1 MISYP
6 AHRRQRVADRE
17 SGQASMVTVAMFM
30 MLFAAIAVSFTFV
43 VISASRQALNDS
55 LQSSAKIAAESG
67 VEDAKRLIVYCYNKR
82 QSDGS
87 YPPDDQ
93 KLCLQVIGKLSDE
106 LEGMGCD
113 KILKEMYDKGGISD
127 VEQESNNRGY
137 RVKVGNN
144 GSNNNNENNE
154 YYQCLKIA
162 TKTDNYQGIVNNL
175 GKSVIVPLR
184 VVDEK
189 GHAAVI
195 DKLEIEWHR
204 NVTGNDGDNPAE
216 MNGATG
222 TGLPPA
228 NIWSKSNR
236 PAVLRVER
244 VGVPKKAGGFSL
256 NDLADSDTALTL
268 RPSVNPSLKGNSN
281 YNLGAYKPQY
291 PPLPLGRDGIAP
303 NNQYYDQHG
312 NKIAPIA
319 EAACKDGGGG
329 DDYACKTTF
338 NGELLD
344 TGNIDYYLRINAIYR
359 STHFKITAYGQN
371 GKKLYFDGVQPLVD
385 VTGRSSDSFS
395 RIQARLKP
403 SFDKNA
409 DSTNWWPEYVIDTNG
424 KVCKDIEV
432 QYDEGEDRCK

>member
-1 MISYP
+1 MISRLVSRCRP
-6 AHRRQRVADRE
+6 GDRE

-82 QSDGS
+82 SGGS
-87 YPPDDQ
+87 YTTPDAQ
-93 KLCLQVIGKLSDE
+93 QLCPKVIGKLSTD
-106 LEGMGCD
+106 LEGTGCD
-113 KILKEMYDKGGISD
+113 EILKPMHDIGTISK
-127 VEQESNNRGY
+127 VEQEGNNRGY

-144 GSNNNNENNE
+144 GGGDNENNE

-162 TKTDNYQGIVNNL
+162 TKTDNYQGVVNNL

-184 VVDEK
+184 VVNTQNQ
-189 GHAAVI
+189 AAVI
-195 DKLEIEWHR
+195 ASLKIEWHR
-204 NVTGNDGDNPAE
+204 NVAGNDGDNQAE

-244 VGVPKKAGGFSL
+244 VGVPKGNFTL
-256 NDLADSDTALTL
+256 DQLADSDTALTL
-268 RPSVNPSLKGNSN
+268 RPSVKKKVSN
-281 YNLGAYKPQY
+281 YRLGDYKPQY
-291 PPLPLGRDGIAP
+291 PFNDRNKIAP
-303 NNQYYDQHG
+303 NSQYYDQHG

-319 EAACKDGGGG
+319 EAACKDNNG
-329 DDYACKTTF
+329 DYACSTSF
-338 NGELLD
+338 IGEQLD
-344 TGNIDYYLRINAIYR
+344 TKTADYYLRINAIYR
-359 STHFKITAYGQN
+359 STHFKITAYDQN
-371 GKKLYFDGVQPLVD
+371 GKPLYFDGVQPLVD

-432 QYDEGEDRCK
+432 QYDTGEDRCK

>member
-1 MISYP
+1 MISYR
-6 AHRRQRVADRE
+6 ARRRQRVADRE

-82 QSDGS
+82 SGGS
-87 YPPDDQ
+87 YTTPDAQ
-93 KLCLQVIGKLSDE
+93 QLCPKVIGKLSTE

-113 KILKEMYDKGGISD
+113 EILKPMHDIGTISE
-127 VEQESNNRGY
+127 VEQEGNNRGY

-144 GSNNNNENNE
+144 GGGDNENNE

-184 VVDEK
+184 VVN
-189 GHAAVI
+189 GNGNAAVI

-204 NVTGNDGDNPAE
+204 NVTGNDGDDPAK
-216 MNGATG
+216 MNGAMG

-228 NIWSKSNR
+228 GTWNSGKSNQ

-268 RPSVNPSLKGNSN
+268 RPSVNGKGS
-281 YNLGAYKPQY
+281 YNLGAYKPRY
-291 PPLPLGRDGIAP
+291 PFNDRDKIAP
-303 NNQYYDQHG
+303 NNQYYDHS
-312 NKIAPIA
+312 KKTVPIV

-338 NGELLD
+338 DGESLVTKD
-344 TGNIDYYLRINAIYR
+344 IDYYLRINAIYR
-359 STHFKITAYGQN
+359 SAHFKITAYDQN
-371 GKKLYFDGVQPLVD
+371 GKPLYFDGVQPLVD

-432 QYDEGEDRCK
+432 QYDEGEDRCKP

>member
-1 MISYP
+1 MISRLVSRCRP
-6 AHRRQRVADRE
+6 GDRE

-87 YPPDDQ
+87 YLHQDDKQ
-93 KLCLQVIGKLSDE
+93 LCSEVIGKLSDK
-106 LEGMGCD
+106 LEDMGCD
-113 KILKEMYDKGGISD
+113 DILDKLG
-127 VEQESNNRGY
+127 SNNYKNSFAVEEEGNRGH
-137 RVKVGNN
+137 RVRVGNN
-144 GSNNNNENNE
+144 GSNNKNENNE

-162 TKTDNYQGIVNNL
+162 TKTDNYQGVVNNL
-175 GKSVIVPLR
+175 GKSIIVPLR
-184 VVDEK
+184 VVNTQNQ
-189 GHAAVI
+189 AAVI
-195 DKLEIEWHR
+195 ASLEIEWHR
-204 NVTGNDGDNPAE
+204 NVTGNDGDDPAK
-216 MNGATG
+216 MNGAMG

-228 NIWSKSNR
+228 GTWNSGNSNR

-244 VGVPKKAGGFSL
+244 VGVVKGSFTLDSL
-256 NDLADSDTALTL
+256 AESDTALTL
-268 RPSVNPSLKGNSN
+268 RPSVNGNGGGKDKN
-281 YNLGAYKPQY
+281 RYHLGDYKPYYQS
-291 PPLPLGRDGIAP
+291 GRDSIAP
-303 NNQYYDQHG
+303 NNQYG
-312 NKIAPIA
+312 GKAPIV
-319 EAACKDGGGG
+319 EAKCDGA
-329 DDYACKTTF
+329 DYACKTIF
-338 NGELLD
+338 EDSLD
-344 TGNIDYYLRINAIYR
+344 TTKTDYYLRINAIYR

-432 QYDEGEDRCK
+432 QYDEGEDRCQP

>member
-1 MISYP
+1 MISRLVSRCRP
-6 AHRRQRVADRE
+6 GDRE

-67 VEDAKRLIVYCYNKR
+67 VEDAKRLIVYCYNNR
-82 QSDGS
+82 SGNS
-87 YPPDDQ
+87 YTTLDAQ
-93 KLCLQVIGKLSDE
+93 QLCPKVIGKLSTE

-113 KILKEMYDKGGISD
+113 EILKPMHDIGTISE
-127 VEQESNNRGY
+127 VEQEGNNRGY

-144 GSNNNNENNE
+144 GGGDNENNE

-162 TKTDNYQGIVNNL
+162 TKTDNYQGVVNNL

-184 VVDEK
+184 VVNTQNQ
-189 GHAAVI
+189 AAVI
-195 DKLEIEWHR
+195 ASLEIEWHR
-204 NVTGNDGDNPAE
+204 NVAGNDGDNQAE
-216 MNGATG
+216 MHGASG

-228 NIWSKSNR
+228 NIWSKNNR

-244 VGVPKKAGGFSL
+244 VGVPKKVGGFTL

-268 RPSVNPSLKGNSN
+268 RPSVNNKGSN

-303 NNQYYDQHG
+303 NNQYYDHS
-312 NKIAPIA
+312 KKTVPIV
-319 EAACKDGGGG
+319 EAACKDSG
-329 DDYACKTTF
+329 DYACKTTF
-338 NGELLD
+338 DGELLD
-344 TGNIDYYLRINAIYR
+344 TDKTADYYLRINAIYR
-359 STHFKITAYGQN
+359 STHFKITAYDKN
-371 GKKLYFDGVQPLVD
+371 GSKLYFDGVQPLVD

-432 QYDEGEDRCK
+432 QYDQGEDRCPPYN

>member
-6 AHRRQRVADRE
+6 ARRRQGVADRE

-67 VEDAKRLIVYCYNKR
+67 VEDAKHLIVYCYNKR
-82 QSDGS
+82 SGGS
-87 YPPDDQ
+87 YTTPDAQ
-93 KLCLQVIGKLSDE
+93 QLCPQVIGKLSTD

-113 KILKEMYDKGGISD
+113 EILGLMKGKGISD
-127 VEQESNNRGY
+127 VEEEGGRGY
-137 RVKVGNN
+137 RVRVGNS

-162 TKTDNYQGIVNNL
+162 TKTDNYQGVVNNL
-175 GKSVIVPLR
+175 GKSIIVPLR
-184 VVDEK
+184 VVDK
-189 GHAAVI
+189 YNQAAVI
-195 DKLEIEWHR
+195 TSLKIEWHR
-204 NVTGNDGDNPAE
+204 NVTGNDGDDPAK
-216 MNGATG
+216 MNGAMG

-228 NIWSKSNR
+228 GTWNSGNSNR

-244 VGVPKKAGGFSL
+244 VGVPKKVGGFSL

-268 RPSVNPSLKGNSN
+268 RPSVNGKDR
-281 YNLGAYKPQY
+281 YNLGKYKPQY
-291 PPLPLGRDGIAP
+291 PSGNKDKIAP
-303 NNQYYDQHG
+303 NSQYHKGVPIVEAYCQNGG
-312 NKIAPIA
+312 NNN
-319 EAACKDGGGG
+319 
-329 DDYACKTTF
+329 DYACKTTF
-338 NGELLD
+338 DGESLVTKD
-344 TGNIDYYLRINAIYR
+344 TDYYLRINAIYR
-359 STHFKITAYGQN
+359 STHFKITAYDKN
-371 GKKLYFDGVQPLVD
+371 GSKLYFDGVQPLVD

-403 SFDKNA
+403 TYDN
-409 DSTNWWPEYVIDTNG
+409 STNSSNWWPEYVIDTNG

-432 QYDEGEDRCK
+432 QYDKGEDRCTY

>member
-1 MISYP
+1 MISCR

-82 QSDGS
+82 QLGGGYSS
-87 YPPDDQ
+87 ADDQ
-93 KLCLQVIGKLSDE
+93 KLCSQVIGKLSDE
-106 LEGMGCD
+106 LEGMKCD
-113 KILKEMYDKGGISD
+113 YILEQMKNKAGID
-127 VEQESNNRGY
+127 GVEEEDNGRGY
-137 RVKVGNN
+137 RVRVGNN
-144 GSNNNNENNE
+144 GGGKNENNE

-162 TKTDNYQGIVNNL
+162 TKTDNYQGVVNNL

-184 VVDEK
+184 VVDK
-189 GHAAVI
+189 YNQAAVI
-195 DKLEIEWHR
+195 DRLEIEWHR
-204 NVTGNDGDNPAE
+204 NVTGNDGDDPAD
-216 MNGATG
+216 MNGAKG

-228 NIWSKSNR
+228 GTWNNSNR

-244 VGVPKKAGGFSL
+244 VGVPKKVGGFTL
-256 NDLADSDTALTL
+256 NELADSDTALTL
-268 RPSVNPSLKGNSN
+268 RPSLKGNSS
-281 YNLGAYKPQY
+281 YNLGAYKPRY
-291 PPLPLGRDGIAP
+291 PFNDRDKIAP
-303 NNQYYDQHG
+303 NNQYYDHS
-312 NKIAPIA
+312 NKTAPIV

-338 NGELLD
+338 DGESLVTKD
-344 TGNIDYYLRINAIYR
+344 KDYYLRINAIYR
-359 STHFKITAYGQN
+359 SAHFKITAYDQN
-371 GKKLYFDGVQPLVD
+371 GKPLYFDGVQPLVD

-432 QYDEGEDRCK
+432 QYDTGEDRCTYN

>member
-1 MISYP
+1 MISRLVSRCRP
-6 AHRRQRVADRE
+6 GDRE

-82 QSDGS
+82 SGGS
-87 YPPDDQ
+87 YTTPDAQ
-93 KLCLQVIGKLSDE
+93 QLCPKVIGKLSTD

-113 KILKEMYDKGGISD
+113 EILGLMHDNGTISSVEKEDNG
-127 VEQESNNRGY
+127 RGY

-144 GSNNNNENNE
+144 SGGKNENNE

-162 TKTDNYQGIVNNL
+162 TKTDNYQGMVNNL
-175 GKSVIVPLR
+175 GKSIIVPLR
-184 VVDEK
+184 VVNTQNQ
-189 GHAAVI
+189 AAVI
-195 DKLEIEWHR
+195 ASLEIEWHR
-204 NVTGNDGDNPAE
+204 NVTGNDGDDPAK
-216 MNGATG
+216 MNGAMG

-228 NIWSKSNR
+228 GTWNSGNSNR

-244 VGVPKKAGGFSL
+244 VGVVKGSFTLDSL
-256 NDLADSDTALTL
+256 AESDTALTL
-268 RPSVNPSLKGNSN
+268 RPSVNGNGGGKDKN
-281 YNLGAYKPQY
+281 RYHLDDYKPYYQS
-291 PPLPLGRDGIAP
+291 GRDSIAP
-303 NNQYYDQHG
+303 NNQYG
-312 NKIAPIA
+312 GKAPIV
-319 EAACKDGGGG
+319 EAKCDGA
-329 DDYACKTTF
+329 DYACKTIF
-338 NGELLD
+338 EDSLD
-344 TGNIDYYLRINAIYR
+344 TTKTDYYLRINAIYR

-432 QYDEGEDRCK
+432 QYDTGEDRCQP

>member
-1 MISYP
+1 MISRLVSRCRP
-6 AHRRQRVADRE
+6 GDRE

-82 QSDGS
+82 SGGS
-87 YPPDDQ
+87 YTTPDAQ
-93 KLCLQVIGKLSDE
+93 QLCPQVIGKLSTE

-113 KILKEMYDKGGISD
+113 EILGLMKGKGISD
-127 VEQESNNRGY
+127 VEEEDNGRGY
-137 RVKVGNN
+137 RVRVGNN
-144 GSNNNNENNE
+144 GSNNKNENNE

-184 VVDEK
+184 VVDTQNQ
-189 GHAAVI
+189 AAVI
-195 DKLEIEWHR
+195 ASLKIEWHR
-204 NVTGNDGDNPAE
+204 NVNGNDGDNPAE
-216 MNGATG
+216 MNGAEG

-228 NIWSKSNR
+228 NIWSSSNR

-268 RPSVNPSLKGNSN
+268 RPSVNKKVGN
-281 YNLGAYKPQY
+281 YRLGDYKPQY
-291 PPLPLGRDGIAP
+291 PFNDRNKIAP
-303 NNQYYDQHG
+303 NSQYYDQHG

-319 EAACKDGGGG
+319 EAACKDNNG
-329 DDYACKTTF
+329 DYACSTSF
-338 NGELLD
+338 IGEQLD
-344 TGNIDYYLRINAIYR
+344 TKTADYYLRINAIYR
-359 STHFKITAYGQN
+359 STHFKITAYDQN
-371 GKKLYFDGVQPLVD
+371 GKPLYFDGVQPLVD

-432 QYDEGEDRCK
+432 QYDEGEDRCPH

>member
-1 MISYP
+1 MISYR
-6 AHRRQRVADRE
+6 ARRRQRVADRE

-82 QSDGS
+82 SGDS
-87 YPPDDQ
+87 YTTPDAQ
-93 KLCLQVIGKLSDE
+93 QLCPKVIGKLSTE

-113 KILKEMYDKGGISD
+113 EILKPMYDNGTISN

-144 GSNNNNENNE
+144 GGGDNENNE

-162 TKTDNYQGIVNNL
+162 TKTDNYQGVVNNL

-184 VVDEK
+184 VVDINNQ
-189 GHAAVI
+189 AAVI
-195 DKLEIEWHR
+195 DRLEIEWHR
-204 NVTGNDGDNPAE
+204 NVTGNDGDNPAD
-216 MNGATG
+216 MNGAKG

-228 NIWSKSNR
+228 GTWNSSNR

-244 VGVPKKAGGFSL
+244 VGVPKNNFTLDSL
-256 NDLADSDTALTL
+256 AENDTALTL
-268 RPSVNPSLKGNSN
+268 RPSESGNGKGGYRLGN
-281 YNLGAYKPQY
+281 YEPQY
-291 PPLPLGRDGIAP
+291 PSSNKDKIAP
-303 NNQYYDQHG
+303 NSQYHKGVPIVEAYCQSDS
-312 NKIAPIA
+312 NK
-319 EAACKDGGGG
+319 E
-329 DDYACKTTF
+329 YACKTIF
-338 NGELLD
+338 NKESLYTD
-344 TGNIDYYLRINAIYR
+344 KTYYLRINAIYR
-359 STHFKITAYGQN
+359 STHFKITAYQ
-371 GKKLYFDGVQPLVD
+371 GKNKLYFDGVQPLVD

-432 QYDEGEDRCK
+432 QYDTGEDRCK

>member
-1 MISYP
+1 MISRLVSRCRP
-6 AHRRQRVADRE
+6 GDRE

-87 YPPDDQ
+87 YLHQDDKQ
-93 KLCLQVIGKLSDE
+93 LCSEVIGKLSDK
-106 LEGMGCD
+106 LEDMGCD
-113 KILKEMYDKGGISD
+113 DILDKLG
-127 VEQESNNRGY
+127 SNNYKNSFAVEEEGNRGH
-137 RVKVGNN
+137 RVRVGNN
-144 GSNNNNENNE
+144 GSNNKNENNE

-162 TKTDNYQGIVNNL
+162 TKTDNYQGVVNNL
-175 GKSVIVPLR
+175 GKSIIVPLR
-184 VVDEK
+184 VVNTQNQ
-189 GHAAVI
+189 AAVI
-195 DKLEIEWHR
+195 ASLEIEWHR
-204 NVTGNDGDNPAE
+204 NVTGNDGDDPAK
-216 MNGATG
+216 MNGAMG

-228 NIWSKSNR
+228 GTWNSGNSNR

-244 VGVPKKAGGFSL
+244 VGVVKGSFTLDS
-256 NDLADSDTALTL
+256 LADRDTALTL
-268 RPSVNPSLKGNSN
+268 RPSVNGNGGGKDKN
-281 YNLGAYKPQY
+281 RYHLGDYKPYYQS
-291 PPLPLGRDGIAP
+291 GRDSIAP
-303 NNQYYDQHG
+303 NNQYG
-312 NKIAPIA
+312 GKAPIV
-319 EAACKDGGGG
+319 EAKCDGA
-329 DDYACKTTF
+329 DYACKTIF
-338 NGELLD
+338 EDSLD
-344 TGNIDYYLRINAIYR
+344 TTKTDYYLRINAIYR

-432 QYDEGEDRCK
+432 QYDKGEDRCQP

>member
-1 MISYP
+1 MISYQ
-6 AHRRQRVADRE
+6 ARRRQRVTDRE

-82 QSDGS
+82 KPDGD
-87 YPPDDQ
+87 YTTADAQ
-93 KLCLQVIGKLSDE
+93 QLCPNVIGKLSTE

-113 KILKEMYDKGGISD
+113 YILKPMYDNGTISN

-144 GSNNNNENNE
+144 GGGDNENNE

-162 TKTDNYQGIVNNL
+162 TKTDNYQGMVNNL
-175 GKSVIVPLR
+175 GKSIIVPLR
-184 VVDEK
+184 VVNTQNQ
-189 GHAAVI
+189 AAVI
-195 DKLEIEWHR
+195 ASLKIEWHR
-204 NVTGNDGDNPAE
+204 NVNGNDGDDPAK
-216 MNGATG
+216 MNGAMG

-228 NIWSKSNR
+228 GTWNSGNSNR

-268 RPSVNPSLKGNSN
+268 RPSLKGNSS
-281 YNLGAYKPQY
+281 YNLGAYKPRY
-291 PPLPLGRDGIAP
+291 PFNDRDKIAP
-303 NNQYYDQHG
+303 NNQYYDHS
-312 NKIAPIA
+312 NKTAPIV

-338 NGELLD
+338 DGESLVAKD
-344 TGNIDYYLRINAIYR
+344 KDYYLRINAIYR
-359 STHFKITAYGQN
+359 STHFKITAYDQN
-371 GKKLYFDGVQPLVD
+371 GKPLYFDGVQPLVD

-432 QYDEGEDRCK
+432 QYDTGEDRCK

>member
-1 MISYP
+1 MISRLVSRCRP
-6 AHRRQRVADRE
+6 GDRE

-87 YPPDDQ
+87 YPPADQ
-93 KLCLQVIGKLSDE
+93 QLCSQVIGKLSDD
-106 LEGMGCD
+106 LEGMKCD
-113 KILKEMYDKGGISD
+113 DILGKLDNINYNKSFAVEEEGG
-127 VEQESNNRGY
+127 RGY
-137 RVKVGNN
+137 RVRVGNN
-144 GSNNNNENNE
+144 GGGKNENNE

-184 VVDEK
+184 VVDINNQ
-189 GHAAVI
+189 AAVI
-195 DKLEIEWHR
+195 DRLEIEWHR
-204 NVTGNDGDNPAE
+204 NVTGNDGDDPAV
-216 MNGATG
+216 MNGANG

-228 NIWSKSNR
+228 GTWNNSNR
-236 PAVLRVER
+236 PAVLRIER
-244 VGVPKKAGGFSL
+244 VGVPKNNFTLDS
-256 NDLADSDTALTL
+256 LADNDTALTL
-268 RPSVNPSLKGNSN
+268 RPSVNKKVGN
-281 YNLGAYKPQY
+281 YRLGDYKPQY
-291 PPLPLGRDGIAP
+291 PFNDRDKIAP
-303 NNQYYDQHG
+303 NSQYYDQHG
-312 NKIAPIA
+312 NKTAPIA
-319 EAACKDGGGG
+319 EAACTDGGGSNNE
-329 DDYACKTTF
+329 YACKTTF
-338 NGELLD
+338 YGDPLD
-344 TGNIDYYLRINAIYR
+344 TVNTDYYLRINAIYR
-359 STHFKITAYGQN
+359 STHFKITAKDQN
-371 GKKLYFDGVQPLVD
+371 GNKLYFDGVQPLVD

-432 QYDEGEDRCK
+432 QYDTGEDRCK

>member
-1 MISYP
+1 MISRLVSRCRP
-6 AHRRQRVADRE
+6 GDRE

-87 YPPDDQ
+87 YPPAD
-93 KLCLQVIGKLSDE
+93 KPLCSEVIGKLSDE
-106 LEGMGCD
+106 LEGRGCD
-113 KILKEMYDKGGISD
+113 KILKPMYDKGGISD
-127 VEQESNNRGY
+127 VEEEGGRGY

-144 GSNNNNENNE
+144 SGGKNENNE

-162 TKTDNYQGIVNNL
+162 TKTDNYQGVVNNL
-175 GKSVIVPLR
+175 GKSIIVPLR
-184 VVDEK
+184 VVDINNN
-189 GHAAVI
+189 AAVI
-195 DKLEIEWHR
+195 DSLEIEWHR
-204 NVTGNDGDNPAE
+204 NVNGNDGDDPAK
-216 MNGATG
+216 MNGAMG

-228 NIWSKSNR
+228 GTWNSGNSNR

-244 VGVPKKAGGFSL
+244 VGVVKGSFTLDS
-256 NDLADSDTALTL
+256 LADRDTALTL
-268 RPSVNPSLKGNSN
+268 RPSVNGNGGGKDKN
-281 YNLGAYKPQY
+281 RYHLGDYKPYYQS
-291 PPLPLGRDGIAP
+291 GRDSIAP
-303 NNQYYDQHG
+303 NNQYG
-312 NKIAPIA
+312 GKAPIV
-319 EAACKDGGGG
+319 EAKCDGA
-329 DDYACKTTF
+329 DYACKTIF
-338 NGELLD
+338 EDSLD
-344 TGNIDYYLRINAIYR
+344 TTKTDYYLRINAIYR

>member
-1 MISYP
+1 MISRLVSRCRP
-6 AHRRQRVADRE
+6 GDRE

-82 QSDGS
+82 QPGGG
-87 YPPDDQ
+87 YLPADQ
-93 KLCLQVIGKLSDE
+93 QLCSQVIGKLSTQ

-113 KILKEMYDKGGISD
+113 DILEPMKGKGISD
-127 VEQESNNRGY
+127 VEEEDNGRGY

-162 TKTDNYQGIVNNL
+162 TKTDNYQGMVNNL

-184 VVDEK
+184 VVDK
-189 GHAAVI
+189 NNNAAVI
-195 DKLEIEWHR
+195 ASLEIEWHR
-204 NVTGNDGDNPAE
+204 NVAGNDGDNPAE
-216 MNGATG
+216 MHGAEG
-222 TGLPPA
+222 TDLPPA
-228 NIWSKSNR
+228 TTWSSYNR

-244 VGVPKKAGGFSL
+244 VGVPNKVNFTL
-256 NDLADSDTALTL
+256 DQLADSDTALTL
-268 RPSVNPSLKGNSN
+268 RPSVNKKVGN
-281 YNLGAYKPQY
+281 YRLGDYKPRY
-291 PPLPLGRDGIAP
+291 PFNDRDKIAP
-303 NNQYYDQHG
+303 NSQYYDQHG
-312 NKIAPIA
+312 NKTAPIA
-319 EAACKDGGGG
+319 EAACTDGGGSNNE
-329 DDYACKTTF
+329 YACKTTF
-338 NGELLD
+338 YGDPLD
-344 TGNIDYYLRINAIYR
+344 TVNTDYYLRINAIYR
-359 STHFKITAYGQN
+359 STHFKITAKDQN
-371 GKKLYFDGVQPLVD
+371 GNKLYFDGVQPLVD

-403 SFDKNA
+403 TYDN
-409 DSTNWWPEYVIDTNG
+409 STNSSNWWPEYVIDTNG

-432 QYDEGEDRCK
+432 QYDTGEDRCK

>member
-1 MISYP
+1 MISRLVSRCRP
-6 AHRRQRVADRE
+6 GDRE

-87 YPPDDQ
+87 YPPADQ
-93 KLCLQVIGKLSDE
+93 KLCLQVIGKLSDK
-106 LEGMGCD
+106 LEDMGCD
-113 KILKEMYDKGGISD
+113 DILGELDNINYNKSFA
-127 VEQESNNRGY
+127 VENEGSRGH
-137 RVKVGNN
+137 RVRVGNN
-144 GSNNNNENNE
+144 GGGKNENNE

-162 TKTDNYQGIVNNL
+162 TKTDSYQGIVNNL

-184 VVDEK
+184 VVDK
-189 GHAAVI
+189 NNNAAVI
-195 DKLEIEWHR
+195 ASLKIEWHR
-204 NVTGNDGDNPAE
+204 NVTGNDGDDPAV
-216 MNGATG
+216 MNGAQG

-228 NIWSKSNR
+228 GTWNNSNR

-268 RPSVNPSLKGNSN
+268 RPSLKGNSN

-303 NNQYYDQHG
+303 NNQYSG
-312 NKIAPIA
+312 KVPIV

-338 NGELLD
+338 DGESLVTKD
-344 TGNIDYYLRINAIYR
+344 KDYYLRINAIYR
-359 STHFKITAYGQN
+359 SAHFKITAYGQN

-432 QYDEGEDRCK
+432 QYDEGEDRCTYK

>member
-1 MISYP
+1 MISYR
-6 AHRRQRVADRE
+6 ARRRQRVADRE

-87 YPPDDQ
+87 YLHQDDKQ
-93 KLCLQVIGKLSDE
+93 LCSEVIGKLSDK
-106 LEGMGCD
+106 LEDMGCD
-113 KILKEMYDKGGISD
+113 DILDKLG
-127 VEQESNNRGY
+127 SNNYKNSFAVEEEGNRGH
-137 RVKVGNN
+137 RVRVGNN
-144 GSNNNNENNE
+144 GGGSNENNE

-162 TKTDNYQGIVNNL
+162 TKTDNYQGMVNNL

-184 VVDEK
+184 VVDK
-189 GHAAVI
+189 NNNAAVI
-195 DKLEIEWHR
+195 ASLEIEWHR
-204 NVTGNDGDNPAE
+204 NVAGNDGDNPAK
-216 MNGATG
+216 MNGAMG

-228 NIWSKSNR
+228 GTWNSGNSNR

-244 VGVPKKAGGFSL
+244 VDVAKGSFTLDS
-256 NDLADSDTALTL
+256 LADSDTALTL
-268 RPSVNPSLKGNSN
+268 RPSVNGNGGGKDKN
-281 YNLGAYKPQY
+281 RYHLGDYKPYYQS
-291 PPLPLGRDGIAP
+291 GRDSIAP
-303 NNQYYDQHG
+303 NNQYG
-312 NKIAPIA
+312 GKAPIV
-319 EAACKDGGGG
+319 EAKCDGA
-329 DDYACKTTF
+329 DYACKTIF
-338 NGELLD
+338 EDSLD
-344 TGNIDYYLRINAIYR
+344 TTKTDYYLRINAIYR

-432 QYDEGEDRCK
+432 QYDTGEDRCK

>member
-1 MISYP
+1 MISRLVSWCRP
-6 AHRRQRVADRE
+6 GDRE

-82 QSDGS
+82 QPGGG
-87 YPPDDQ
+87 YLPADQ
-93 KLCLQVIGKLSDE
+93 QLCSQVIGKLSTQ

-113 KILKEMYDKGGISD
+113 DILEPMKGKGISD
-127 VEQESNNRGY
+127 VEEEDNGRGY

-144 GSNNNNENNE
+144 SSNKNENNE

-184 VVDEK
+184 VVTENNQVVDI
-189 GHAAVI
+189 A
-195 DKLEIEWHR
+195 KLEIEWHR
-204 NVTGNDGDNPAE
+204 NVTGNDGDDPAV
-216 MNGATG
+216 MNGAQG
-222 TGLPPA
+222 TGLPKA
-228 NIWSKSNR
+228 TTWNSSNR

-244 VGVPKKAGGFSL
+244 VGVPKNNFTLDSL
-256 NDLADSDTALTL
+256 AESDTALTL
-268 RPSVNPSLKGNSN
+268 RPSVNGNGGGKDKN
-281 YNLGAYKPQY
+281 RYHLGDYKPYYQS
-291 PPLPLGRDGIAP
+291 GRDSIAP
-303 NNQYYDQHG
+303 NNQYG
-312 NKIAPIA
+312 GKAPIV
-319 EAACKDGGGG
+319 EVKCDGA
-329 DDYACKTTF
+329 DYACKTIF
-338 NGELLD
+338 EDSLD
-344 TGNIDYYLRINAIYR
+344 TTKTYYLRINAIYR
-359 STHFKITAYGQN
+359 STHFKITAYDQGGN
-371 GKKLYFDGVQPLVD
+371 KLYFDGVQPLVD

-432 QYDEGEDRCK
+432 QYDKGEDRCKP

>member
-1 MISYP
+1 MISYR
-6 AHRRQRVADRE
+6 ARRHQRVADCE

-82 QSDGS
+82 SGGS
-87 YPPDDQ
+87 YTTSDAQ
-93 KLCLQVIGKLSDE
+93 QLCPKVIGKLSTE
-106 LEGMGCD
+106 LETRGCD
-113 KILKEMYDKGGISD
+113 EILEQVAITQSSNFKVEKEDNG
-127 VEQESNNRGY
+127 RGY
-137 RVKVGNN
+137 RVRVGNN
-144 GSNNNNENNE
+144 GGGSNENNE

-162 TKTDNYQGIVNNL
+162 TKTDNYQGMVNNL

-184 VVDEK
+184 VVDK
-189 GHAAVI
+189 NNNAAVI
-195 DKLEIEWHR
+195 ASLEIEWHR
-204 NVTGNDGDNPAE
+204 NVAGNDGDNPAK
-216 MNGATG
+216 MNGAMG

-228 NIWSKSNR
+228 GTWNSGNSNR

-244 VGVPKKAGGFSL
+244 VDVAKGSFTLDS
-256 NDLADSDTALTL
+256 LADSDTALTL
-268 RPSVNPSLKGNSN
+268 RPSVNGNGGGKDKN
-281 YNLGAYKPQY
+281 RYHLGDYKPYYQS
-291 PPLPLGRDGIAP
+291 GRDSIAP
-303 NNQYYDQHG
+303 NNQYG
-312 NKIAPIA
+312 GKAPIV
-319 EAACKDGGGG
+319 EAKCDGA
-329 DDYACKTTF
+329 DYACKTIF
-338 NGELLD
+338 EDSLD
-344 TGNIDYYLRINAIYR
+344 TTKTDYYLRINAIYR

-432 QYDEGEDRCK
+432 QYDKGEDRCQP

>member
-1 MISYP
+1 MISYQ
-6 AHRRQRVADRE
+6 ARRHQRVADCE

-82 QSDGS
+82 SGDS
-87 YPPDDQ
+87 YTTPDAQ
-93 KLCLQVIGKLSDE
+93 QLCPQVIGKLSTE
-106 LEGMGCD
+106 LETMGCD
-113 KILKEMYDKGGISD
+113 KILEQVAITQSSNFKVEKEGG
-127 VEQESNNRGY
+127 RGY

-144 GSNNNNENNE
+144 GGGDNENNE

-162 TKTDNYQGIVNNL
+162 TKTDNYQGTVNNL

-184 VVDEK
+184 VVDINNQ
-189 GHAAVI
+189 AAVI
-195 DKLEIEWHR
+195 DRLEIEWHR

-216 MNGATG
+216 MNGANG

-228 NIWSKSNR
+228 GTWNNSNR

-244 VGVPKKAGGFSL
+244 VGVPKGSFNL
-256 NDLADSDTALTL
+256 NDLAGSDTALTL
-268 RPSVNPSLKGNSN
+268 RPSVNGNGGGKDKN
-281 YNLGAYKPQY
+281 RYHLGDYKPYYQS
-291 PPLPLGRDGIAP
+291 GRDSIAP
-303 NNQYYDQHG
+303 NNQYG
-312 NKIAPIA
+312 GKAPIV
-319 EAACKDGGGG
+319 EAKCDGA
-329 DDYACKTTF
+329 DYACKTIF
-338 NGELLD
+338 EDSLD
-344 TGNIDYYLRINAIYR
+344 TTKTDYYLRINAIYR

-432 QYDEGEDRCK
+432 QYDTGEDRCQP

>member
-1 MISYP
+1 MISRLVSRCRP
-6 AHRRQRVADRE
+6 GDRE

-82 QSDGS
+82 QSDGT
-87 YPPDDQ
+87 YPPADQ
-93 KLCLQVIGKLSDE
+93 QLCSQVIGKLSDD
-106 LEGMGCD
+106 LETTGCD
-113 KILKEMYDKGGISD
+113 EILGKLDNPNYSNSFAVEKEGG
-127 VEQESNNRGY
+127 RGH

-144 GSNNNNENNE
+144 GGGSNENNE

-162 TKTDNYQGIVNNL
+162 TKTDNYQGMVNNL
-175 GKSVIVPLR
+175 GKSIIVPLR
-184 VVDEK
+184 VVDK
-189 GHAAVI
+189 QNNAAVI
-195 DKLEIEWHR
+195 DSLEIEWHR
-204 NVTGNDGDNPAE
+204 NVAGNDGDNPAV
-216 MNGATG
+216 MNGAKG

-228 NIWSKSNR
+228 ATWNSSNSNR

-256 NDLADSDTALTL
+256 NELADSDTALTL
-268 RPSVNPSLKGNSN
+268 RPSVNGNSS
-281 YNLGAYKPQY
+281 YNLGAYKPWY
-291 PPLPLGRDGIAP
+291 PFNDRDKIAP
-303 NNQYYDQHG
+303 NSQYHDQYG
-312 NKIAPIA
+312 NKTAPIA
-319 EAACKDGGGG
+319 EAACTDGGGSNNE
-329 DDYACKTTF
+329 YACKTTF
-338 NGELLD
+338 YGEPLD
-344 TGNIDYYLRINAIYR
+344 TDKTADYYLRINAIYR
-359 STHFKITAYGQN
+359 STHFKITAKDKN
-371 GKKLYFDGVQPLVD
+371 GNKLYFDGVQPLVD

-409 DSTNWWPEYVIDTNG
+409 DSTNWWPEYAIDTNG

-432 QYDEGEDRCK
+432 QYDTGEDRCK

>member
-6 AHRRQRVADRE
+6 ARRRQRVADRE

-87 YPPDDQ
+87 YPPAD
-93 KLCLQVIGKLSDE
+93 KPLCSEVIGKLSDE
-106 LEGMGCD
+106 LEGRGCD
-113 KILKEMYDKGGISD
+113 KILKPMYDKGGISD
-127 VEQESNNRGY
+127 VEEEGGRGY
-137 RVKVGNN
+137 RVRVGNS

-162 TKTDNYQGIVNNL
+162 TKTDNYQGVVNNL

-184 VVDEK
+184 VVNTQNQ
-189 GHAAVI
+189 AAVI
-195 DKLEIEWHR
+195 ASLEIEWHR
-204 NVTGNDGDNPAE
+204 NVTGNDGDDPAK
-216 MNGATG
+216 MNGAMG

-228 NIWSKSNR
+228 GTWNSGNSNR

-244 VGVPKKAGGFSL
+244 VGVVKGSFTLDS
-256 NDLADSDTALTL
+256 LADRDTALTL
-268 RPSVNPSLKGNSN
+268 RPSVNGNGGGKDKN
-281 YNLGAYKPQY
+281 RYHLGDYKPYYQS
-291 PPLPLGRDGIAP
+291 GRDSIAP
-303 NNQYYDQHG
+303 NNQYG
-312 NKIAPIA
+312 GKAPIV
-319 EAACKDGGGG
+319 EAKCDGA
-329 DDYACKTTF
+329 DYACKTIF
-338 NGELLD
+338 EDSLD
-344 TGNIDYYLRINAIYR
+344 TTKTDYYLRINAIYR
-359 STHFKITAYGQN
+359 STHFKITAYDKN
-371 GKKLYFDGVQPLVD
+371 GSKLYFDGVQPLVD

-432 QYDEGEDRCK
+432 QYDKGEDRCK

>member
-1 MISYP
+1 MISRLVSRCRP
-6 AHRRQRVADRE
+6 GDRE

-82 QSDGS
+82 SGGS
-87 YPPDDQ
+87 YTTPDAQ
-93 KLCLQVIGKLSDE
+93 QLCPQVIGKLSTD

-113 KILKEMYDKGGISD
+113 EILGLMKGKGISD
-127 VEQESNNRGY
+127 VEEEGGRGY

-162 TKTDNYQGIVNNL
+162 TKTDNYQGVVNNL
-175 GKSVIVPLR
+175 GKSIIVPLR
-184 VVDEK
+184 VVNTQNQ
-189 GHAAVI
+189 AAVI
-195 DKLEIEWHR
+195 ASLEIEWHR
-204 NVTGNDGDNPAE
+204 NVNGNDGDNLAE
-216 MNGATG
+216 MNGAEG

-268 RPSVNPSLKGNSN
+268 RPSLKGNSS

-303 NNQYYDQHG
+303 NNQYSG
-312 NKIAPIA
+312 KVPIV

-338 NGELLD
+338 DGESLVTKD
-344 TGNIDYYLRINAIYR
+344 KDYYLRINAIYR
-359 STHFKITAYGQN
+359 SAHFKITAYDQN
-371 GKKLYFDGVQPLVD
+371 GKPLYFDGVQPLVD
-385 VTGRSSDSFS
+385 VTGRSSDSFR

-432 QYDEGEDRCK
+432 QYDKGEDRCK

>member
-1 MISYP
+1 MISRLVSRCRP
-6 AHRRQRVADRE
+6 GDRE

-82 QSDGS
+82 QPGGG
-87 YPPDDQ
+87 YLPADQ
-93 KLCLQVIGKLSDE
+93 QLCSQVIGKLSTQ

-113 KILKEMYDKGGISD
+113 DILEPMKGKGISD
-127 VEQESNNRGY
+127 VEEEDNGRGY

-144 GSNNNNENNE
+144 SSNKNENNE

-184 VVDEK
+184 VVTENNQVVDI
-189 GHAAVI
+189 A
-195 DKLEIEWHR
+195 KLEIEWHR
-204 NVTGNDGDNPAE
+204 NVTGNDGDDPAV
-216 MNGATG
+216 MNGAKG
-222 TGLPPA
+222 TGLPKA
-228 NIWSKSNR
+228 TTWNSSNR

-244 VGVPKKAGGFSL
+244 VGVPKKVGGFTL
-256 NDLADSDTALTL
+256 NELADSDTALTL
-268 RPSVNPSLKGNSN
+268 RPSVNGNGGGKDKN
-281 YNLGAYKPQY
+281 RYHLGDYKPYYQS
-291 PPLPLGRDGIAP
+291 GRDSIAP
-303 NNQYYDQHG
+303 NNQYG
-312 NKIAPIA
+312 GKAPIV
-319 EAACKDGGGG
+319 EVKCDGA
-329 DDYACKTTF
+329 DYACKTIF
-338 NGELLD
+338 EDSLD
-344 TGNIDYYLRINAIYR
+344 TTKTYYLRINAIYR
-359 STHFKITAYGQN
+359 STHFKITAYDQGGN
-371 GKKLYFDGVQPLVD
+371 KLYFDGVQPLVD

-432 QYDEGEDRCK
+432 QYDTGEDRCPPYN

>member
-1 MISYP
+1 MISYQVR
-6 AHRRQRVADRE
+6 RRQRVADCE

-82 QSDGS
+82 QANGD
-87 YPPDDQ
+87 YVNQAD
-93 KLCLQVIGKLSDE
+93 KNLCSEVIGKLSTE
-106 LEGMGCD
+106 LEGRDCD
-113 KILKEMYDKGGISD
+113 KILEQVAITQSSNFKVEKEGG
-127 VEQESNNRGY
+127 RGY
-137 RVKVGNN
+137 RVRVGNN
-144 GSNNNNENNE
+144 GGGSNENNE

-162 TKTDNYQGIVNNL
+162 TKTDNYQGTVNNL

-184 VVDEK
+184 VVDK
-189 GHAAVI
+189 YNQAAVI
-195 DKLEIEWHR
+195 TSLKIEWHR
-204 NVTGNDGDNPAE
+204 NVTGNDGDDPAV
-216 MNGATG
+216 MNGAMG

-228 NIWSKSNR
+228 GTWNSGNSNR

-244 VGVPKKAGGFSL
+244 VGVPKGNFTL
-256 NDLADSDTALTL
+256 DQLADSDTALTL
-268 RPSVNPSLKGNSN
+268 RPSVKKKVSN
-281 YNLGAYKPQY
+281 YRLGNYQPQY
-291 PPLPLGRDGIAP
+291 PSGRNNIAP
-303 NNQYYDQHG
+303 NNQYG
-312 NKIAPIA
+312 GKAPIV
-319 EAACKDGGGG
+319 EANCQSGSNNK
-329 DDYACKTTF
+329 DYACETIFDKESLYTDKT
-338 NGELLD
+338 
-344 TGNIDYYLRINAIYR
+344 YYLRINAIYR
-359 STHFKITAYGQN
+359 STHFKITAYQ
-371 GKKLYFDGVQPLVD
+371 GKNKLYFDGVQPLVD

-432 QYDEGEDRCK
+432 QYDKGEDRCK

>member
-1 MISYP
+1 MISRLVSRCRP
-6 AHRRQRVADRE
+6 GDRE

-87 YPPDDQ
+87 YPPAD
-93 KLCLQVIGKLSDE
+93 KPLCSEVIGKLSDE
-106 LEGMGCD
+106 LEGRGCD
-113 KILKEMYDKGGISD
+113 KILKPMYDKGGISD
-127 VEQESNNRGY
+127 VEEESNNRGY

-144 GSNNNNENNE
+144 SGGKNENNE

-162 TKTDNYQGIVNNL
+162 TKTDNYQGVVNNL
-175 GKSVIVPLR
+175 GKSIIVPLR
-184 VVDEK
+184 VVNTQNQ
-189 GHAAVI
+189 AAVI
-195 DKLEIEWHR
+195 ASLEIEWHR
-204 NVTGNDGDNPAE
+204 NVTGNDGDDPAK
-216 MNGATG
+216 MNGAMG

-228 NIWSKSNR
+228 GTWNSGNSNR

-244 VGVPKKAGGFSL
+244 VGVVKGSFTLDS
-256 NDLADSDTALTL
+256 LADRDTALTL
-268 RPSVNPSLKGNSN
+268 RPSVNGNGGGKDKN
-281 YNLGAYKPQY
+281 RYHLGDYKPYYQS
-291 PPLPLGRDGIAP
+291 GRDSIAP
-303 NNQYYDQHG
+303 NNQYG
-312 NKIAPIA
+312 GKAPIV
-319 EAACKDGGGG
+319 EAKCDGA
-329 DDYACKTTF
+329 DYACKTIF
-338 NGELLD
+338 EDSLD
-344 TGNIDYYLRINAIYR
+344 TTKTDYYLRINAIYR

-432 QYDEGEDRCK
+432 QYDEGEDRCKYK

>member
-6 AHRRQRVADRE
+6 ARRRQRVADRE

-87 YPPDDQ
+87 YPPAD
-93 KLCLQVIGKLSDE
+93 KPLCSEVIGKLSDQ

-113 KILKEMYDKGGISD
+113 EILGKLDNPNYNNSFAVEDEGG
-127 VEQESNNRGY
+127 RGH
-137 RVKVGNN
+137 RVRVGNN

-162 TKTDNYQGIVNNL
+162 TKTDNYQGMVNNL
-175 GKSVIVPLR
+175 GKSIIVPLR
-184 VVDEK
+184 VVDTQNQ
-189 GHAAVI
+189 AAVI
-195 DKLEIEWHR
+195 ASLKIEWHR
-204 NVTGNDGDNPAE
+204 NVNGNDGDNPAE
-216 MNGATG
+216 MNGAEG

-228 NIWSKSNR
+228 NIWSSSNR

-244 VGVPKKAGGFSL
+244 VGVPKGNFTLGQ
-256 NDLADSDTALTL
+256 LADSDTALTL
-268 RPSVNPSLKGNSN
+268 RPSVSGNGKSGYRLGN
-281 YNLGAYKPQY
+281 YQPQY
-291 PPLPLGRDGIAP
+291 PSGNKDKIAP
-303 NNQYYDQHG
+303 NSQYHKGVPIVEAYCQNGG
-312 NKIAPIA
+312 NNN
-319 EAACKDGGGG
+319 
-329 DDYACKTTF
+329 DYACKTIF
-338 NGELLD
+338 EDSLD
-344 TGNIDYYLRINAIYR
+344 TTKTDYYLRINAIYR
-359 STHFKITAYGQN
+359 STHFKITAYDQN
-371 GKKLYFDGVQPLVD
+371 GKPLYFDGVQPLVD

-432 QYDEGEDRCK
+432 QYDEGEDRCKYK

>member
-6 AHRRQRVADRE
+6 ARRRQRAADRE

-82 QSDGS
+82 SGGS
-87 YPPDDQ
+87 YTTPDAQ
-93 KLCLQVIGKLSDE
+93 QLCPQVIGKLSTE

-113 KILKEMYDKGGISD
+113 EILGLMKGKGISD
-127 VEQESNNRGY
+127 VEEEGNNRGY

-144 GSNNNNENNE
+144 SGGKNENNE

-162 TKTDNYQGIVNNL
+162 TKTDNYQGTVNNL

-184 VVDEK
+184 VVDTK
-189 GHAAVI
+189 NQAAVI
-195 DKLEIEWHR
+195 TSLKIEWHR
-204 NVTGNDGDNPAE
+204 NVTGNDGDDPAK
-216 MNGATG
+216 MNGAMG

-228 NIWSKSNR
+228 GTWNNSNR

-244 VGVPKKAGGFSL
+244 VGVPKGNFTL
-256 NDLADSDTALTL
+256 DQLADRDTALTL
-268 RPSVNPSLKGNSN
+268 RPSVNGNGGGKDKN
-281 YNLGAYKPQY
+281 RYHLGDYKPYYQS
-291 PPLPLGRDGIAP
+291 GRDSIAP
-303 NNQYYDQHG
+303 NNQYG
-312 NKIAPIA
+312 GKAPIV
-319 EAACKDGGGG
+319 EAKCDGA
-329 DDYACKTTF
+329 DYACKTIF
-338 NGELLD
+338 EDSLD
-344 TGNIDYYLRINAIYR
+344 TTKTDYYLRINAIYR
-359 STHFKITAYGQN
+359 STHFKITAYDKN
-371 GKKLYFDGVQPLVD
+371 GNKLYFDGVQPLVD

-432 QYDEGEDRCK
+432 QYDEGEDRCPH

>member
-1 MISYP
+1 MISYR
-6 AHRRQRVADRE
+6 ARRRQRVADRE

-55 LQSSAKIAAESG
+55 LQSSAKNAAESG

-82 QSDGS
+82 QSGGGYS
-87 YPPDDQ
+87 SADDK
-93 KLCLQVIGKLSDE
+93 KLCSQVIGKLSDQ

-113 KILKEMYDKGGISD
+113 EILGLMKGKGISD
-127 VEQESNNRGY
+127 VEEESNNRGY

-144 GSNNNNENNE
+144 GGGKNENNE

-162 TKTDNYQGIVNNL
+162 TKTDNYQGVVNNL

-184 VVDEK
+184 VVTEK
-189 GHAAVI
+189 NQAAVI
-195 DKLEIEWHR
+195 TSLKIEWHR
-204 NVTGNDGDNPAE
+204 NVTGNDGDDPAK
-216 MNGATG
+216 MNGAMG
-222 TGLPPA
+222 TGLPPTGTW
-228 NIWSKSNR
+228 NSGNSNR

-244 VGVPKKAGGFSL
+244 VGVPKKVGGFTL
-256 NDLADSDTALTL
+256 NELADSDTALTL
-268 RPSVNPSLKGNSN
+268 RPSLKGNSS

-303 NNQYYDQHG
+303 NNQYSG
-312 NKIAPIA
+312 KVPIV
-319 EAACKDGGGG
+319 EAKCKDNNG
-329 DDYACKTTF
+329 DYACETIFDKESLYT
-338 NGELLD
+338 D
-344 TGNIDYYLRINAIYR
+344 KIYYLRINAIYR
-359 STHFKITAYGQN
+359 STHFKITAYQ
-371 GKKLYFDGVQPLVD
+371 GKDKLYFDGVQPLVD

-432 QYDEGEDRCK
+432 QYDEGEDRCTYK

>member
-1 MISYP
+1 MISRLVSRCRP
-6 AHRRQRVADRE
+6 GDRE

-82 QSDGS
+82 QPGGG
-87 YPPDDQ
+87 YTTPDAQ
-93 KLCLQVIGKLSDE
+93 QLCPKVIGKLSTE

-113 KILKEMYDKGGISD
+113 EILKPMHDIGTISE
-127 VEQESNNRGY
+127 VEQEGNNRGY

-144 GSNNNNENNE
+144 GGGDNENNE

-162 TKTDNYQGIVNNL
+162 TKTDNYQGMVNNL
-175 GKSVIVPLR
+175 GKSIIVPLR
-184 VVDEK
+184 VVNTQNQ
-189 GHAAVI
+189 AAVI
-195 DKLEIEWHR
+195 ASLKIEWHR
-204 NVTGNDGDNPAE
+204 NVNGNDGDNPAE
-216 MNGATG
+216 MNGAEG

-268 RPSVNPSLKGNSN
+268 RPSLKGNSS
-281 YNLGAYKPQY
+281 YNLGAYKPRY
-291 PPLPLGRDGIAP
+291 PFNDRDKIAP
-303 NNQYYDQHG
+303 NNQYYDHS
-312 NKIAPIA
+312 NKTAPIV

-338 NGELLD
+338 DGESLVTKD
-344 TGNIDYYLRINAIYR
+344 KDYYLRINAIYR
-359 STHFKITAYGQN
+359 SAHFKITAYDQN
-371 GKKLYFDGVQPLVD
+371 GKPLYFDGVQPLVD

-432 QYDEGEDRCK
+432 RYDEGEDRCKYK

>member
-1 MISYP
+1 MISRLVSRCRP
-6 AHRRQRVADRE
+6 GDRE

-82 QSDGS
+82 QASGGYASQAD
-87 YPPDDQ
+87 
-93 KLCLQVIGKLSDE
+93 KNLCSEVIGKLSTE
-106 LEGMGCD
+106 LEGRGCD
-113 KILKEMYDKGGISD
+113 KILEQVDITQSSNFKVEKEG
-127 VEQESNNRGY
+127 NRGY
-137 RVKVGNN
+137 RVRVGNN
-144 GSNNNNENNE
+144 GSSNKNENNE

-184 VVDEK
+184 VVDK
-189 GHAAVI
+189 YNQAAVI
-195 DKLEIEWHR
+195 DRLEIEWHR
-204 NVTGNDGDNPAE
+204 NVTGNDGDDLAE
-216 MNGATG
+216 MNGAQG

-228 NIWSKSNR
+228 NIWNNSNR

-244 VGVPKKAGGFSL
+244 VGVPKNNFTLDSL
-256 NDLADSDTALTL
+256 AESDTALTL
-268 RPSVNPSLKGNSN
+268 RPSESGNGKGGYRLGN
-281 YNLGAYKPQY
+281 YEPQY
-291 PPLPLGRDGIAP
+291 PSSNKDKIAP
-303 NNQYYDQHG
+303 NSQYHKGVPIVEAYCQNGG
-312 NKIAPIA
+312 NNN
-319 EAACKDGGGG
+319 
-329 DDYACKTTF
+329 DYACKTIF
-338 NGELLD
+338 NKESLYTD
-344 TGNIDYYLRINAIYR
+344 KTYYLRINAIYR
-359 STHFKITAYGQN
+359 STHFKITAYQ
-371 GKKLYFDGVQPLVD
+371 GKNKLYFDGVQPLVD

-432 QYDEGEDRCK
+432 QYDTGEDRCK

>member
-1 MISYP
+1 MISRLVSRCRP
-6 AHRRQRVADRE
+6 GDRE

-82 QSDGS
+82 SGGS
-87 YPPDDQ
+87 YTTPTAQQICP
-93 KLCLQVIGKLSDE
+93 KVIGKLSTE

-113 KILKEMYDKGGISD
+113 EILKPMHDIGTISS
-127 VEQESNNRGY
+127 VEKEDNGRGY

-144 GSNNNNENNE
+144 GGGDNENNE

-162 TKTDNYQGIVNNL
+162 TKTDNYQGMVNNL

-195 DKLEIEWHR
+195 AELEIEWHR
-204 NVTGNDGDNPAE
+204 NVNGNDGDNPAE
-216 MNGATG
+216 INGAEG

-228 NIWSKSNR
+228 NIWTKSNR

-268 RPSVNPSLKGNSN
+268 RPSLKGNSS

-303 NNQYYDQHG
+303 NNQYSG
-312 NKIAPIA
+312 KVPIV

-338 NGELLD
+338 DGESLVTKD
-344 TGNIDYYLRINAIYR
+344 KDYYLRINAIYR
-359 STHFKITAYGQN
+359 STHFKIMAYDKN
-371 GKKLYFDGVQPLVD
+371 GSKLYFDGVQPLVD

-432 QYDEGEDRCK
+432 QYDTGEDRCPPYN

>member
-1 MISYP
+1 MISYR
-6 AHRRQRVADRE
+6 ARRRQRVADRE

-82 QSDGS
+82 QPGGGYSS
-87 YPPDDQ
+87 AADQ
-93 KLCLQVIGKLSDE
+93 KLCSQVIGKLSDE
-106 LEGMGCD
+106 LEGMPCD
-113 KILKEMYDKGGISD
+113 KILGELDNINYNKSFA
-127 VEQESNNRGY
+127 VENEGSRGH
-137 RVKVGNN
+137 RVRVGNN
-144 GSNNNNENNE
+144 GSNNKNENNE

-162 TKTDNYQGIVNNL
+162 TKTDNYQGMVNNL

-184 VVDEK
+184 VVNTQNQ
-189 GHAAVI
+189 AAVI
-195 DKLEIEWHR
+195 ASLEIEWHR
-204 NVTGNDGDNPAE
+204 NVTGNDGDNPAD
-216 MNGATG
+216 MKGAKG

-228 NIWSKSNR
+228 NIWSKNNR

-244 VGVPKKAGGFSL
+244 VGVPKGGFNL
-256 NDLADSDTALTL
+256 NDLAGSDTALTL
-268 RPSVNPSLKGNSN
+268 RPSESGNGKGGYRLGN
-281 YNLGAYKPQY
+281 YEPQY
-291 PPLPLGRDGIAP
+291 PFDDKDKIAP
-303 NNQYYDQHG
+303 NSQYHKGVPIVEAYCQSG
-312 NKIAPIA
+312 SNK
-319 EAACKDGGGG
+319 E
-329 DDYACKTTF
+329 YACKTIF
-338 NGELLD
+338 NKESLYTD
-344 TGNIDYYLRINAIYR
+344 KTYYLRINAIYR
-359 STHFKITAYGQN
+359 STHFKITAYDKN
-371 GKKLYFDGVQPLVD
+371 GSKLYFDGVQPLVD

-432 QYDEGEDRCK
+432 QYDTGEDRCK

>member
-1 MISYP
+1 MISRLVSRCRP
-6 AHRRQRVADRE
+6 GDRE

-82 QSDGS
+82 QASGGYASQAD
-87 YPPDDQ
+87 
-93 KLCLQVIGKLSDE
+93 KNLCSEVIGKLSTE
-106 LEGMGCD
+106 LEGRGCD
-113 KILKEMYDKGGISD
+113 KILEQVDITQSSNFKVEKEG
-127 VEQESNNRGY
+127 NRGY
-137 RVKVGNN
+137 RVRVGNN
-144 GSNNNNENNE
+144 GSSNKNENNE

-184 VVDEK
+184 VVDK
-189 GHAAVI
+189 YNQAAVI
-195 DKLEIEWHR
+195 DRLEIEWHR
-204 NVTGNDGDNPAE
+204 NVTGNDGDDLAE
-216 MNGATG
+216 MNGAQG

-228 NIWSKSNR
+228 NIWNNSNR

-244 VGVPKKAGGFSL
+244 VGVPKNNFTLDSL
-256 NDLADSDTALTL
+256 AESDTALTL
-268 RPSVNPSLKGNSN
+268 RPSESGNGKGGYRLGN
-281 YNLGAYKPQY
+281 YEPQY
-291 PPLPLGRDGIAP
+291 PSSNKDKIAP
-303 NNQYYDQHG
+303 NSQYHKGVPIVEAYCQNGG
-312 NKIAPIA
+312 NNN
-319 EAACKDGGGG
+319 
-329 DDYACKTTF
+329 DYACKTIF
-338 NGELLD
+338 NKESLYTD
-344 TGNIDYYLRINAIYR
+344 KTYYLRINAIYR
-359 STHFKITAYGQN
+359 STHFKITAYQ
-371 GKKLYFDGVQPLVD
+371 GKNKLYFDGVQPLVD

-432 QYDEGEDRCK
+432 QYDTGEDRCTYN